1 MSKFHIDKNGKPSVC
16 NKNEKGECSL
26 GDYDESNHFDSREDA
41 QKAADYLNEQKYGLL
56 PKTL

>member
-1 MSKFHIDKNGKPSVC
+1 MSKFHIDKSGKPSVC

-41 QKAADYLNEQKYGLL
+41 QKAADYLN
-56 PKTL
+56 